1 VSMLMILFAAYMG
14 CASLILWLG
23 FFHPRRPAFLFADA
37 PRSARV
43 GAVSALSGFLLMQ
56 IGL

>member
-1 VSMLMILFAAYMG
+1 MSAILIITAFYLA

-23 FFHPRRPAFLFADA
+23 FFHPRQPRILFADA
-37 PRSARV
+37 WTSAR
-43 GAVSALSGFLLMQ
+43 ACLASAGTGFALMQ